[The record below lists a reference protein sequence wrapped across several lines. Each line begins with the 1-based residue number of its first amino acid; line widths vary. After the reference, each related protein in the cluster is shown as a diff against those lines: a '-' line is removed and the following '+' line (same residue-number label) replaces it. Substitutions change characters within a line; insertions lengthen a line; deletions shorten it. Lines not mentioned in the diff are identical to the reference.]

1 MLGESQLNQNQPVA
15 GFGGS
20 HRVIAQTLIARH
32 HRSKHNSAKGQHLV
46 HCRFAI
52 LWDGS
57 QPHDYADIGLMS
69 ARSATPGNIPSSIRS
84 ERVLVLASTL
94 VVVAIL
100 SIVTFLLIREH
111 ATAQQAATRAANNI
125 VQLIDADVLRNVELY
140 DLSLQ
145 GLIATAKRDDLKDVS
160 PTIRHL
166 ALFDRATTVPYKGDI
181 LLLDKHGDVI
191 ADSASVEPRKG
202 NYADREYFQ
211 SHLQDPNLGMM
222 ISRPFRSRS
231 AAKDWRI
238 SFSYRLNDDQGG
250 FMGVAEAAMRLNY
263 FSQLFKSLNIGHGTV
278 NLVSRDGI
286 LLAQEPPLA
295 DDMIGKD
302 FSNRPNFVRILRE
315 GNGSFT
321 SISSVDQTQRLYT
334 FSQVGNLPLI
344 VVVALSSQEVFA
356 SWQRT
361 ALLVSGATGAL
372 CIGLLWLTWL
382 LRRELRRRHNAERE
396 LAQLASIDSL
406 TGLANRRTLD
416 ETLRQEW
423 LRAQRS
429 GQPLSVLMIDADHF
443 KAFNDRHGHQQGDE
457 ALRALA
463 QLIGQHVRRPADLA
477 ARYGGEEF
485 SVVLPETTTAGAF
498 TMAQNIRD
506 AVEQLPPVTEGGA
519 PMTVSIGIATW
530 LNGPYGEFPQLLF
543 AADKALY
550 QAKASGRNRVV
561 CAM

>member
-1 MLGESQLNQNQPVA
+1 
-15 GFGGS
+15 
-20 HRVIAQTLIARH
+20 
-32 HRSKHNSAKGQHLV
+32 
-46 HCRFAI
+46 
-52 LWDGS
+52 
-57 QPHDYADIGLMS
+57 MS
-69 ARSATPGNIPSSIRS
+69 ARSATPGNPPPSIRS
-84 ERVLVLASTL
+84 EWVLVLASSL
-94 VVVAIL
+94 VVIAIL

-111 ATAQQAATRAANNI
+111 AAAQQAATRAATNI

-145 GLIATAKRDDLKDVS
+145 GLVSAAKREDLKDVS
-160 PTIRHL
+160 PAIRHL
-166 ALFDRATTVPYKGDI
+166 ALFDRATAAPYKGDI
-181 LLLDKHGDVI
+181 LLLDKRGDVI
-191 ADSASVEPRKG
+191 ADSASITPRIG

-211 SHLQDPNLGMM
+211 SHVQDPNPGMM

-231 AAKDWRI
+231 HAQDWRI
-238 SFSYRLNDDQGG
+238 SFSYRLSDERGE

-263 FSQLFKSLNIGHGTV
+263 FNQLFKSLNIGHGGTV

-295 DDMIGKD
+295 DDLTGQD
-302 FSNRPNFVRILRE
+302 FSHRPNFMRILRE

-321 SISSVDQTQRLYT
+321 SVSGQDQTPRLYT

-356 SWQRT
+356 SWRRT

-382 LRRELRRRHNAERE
+382 LRRELRRRHAAERE
-396 LAQLASIDSL
+396 LAQRASVDSL

-416 ETLRQEW
+416 ETLQQEW
-423 LRAQRS
+423 MRAQRS
-429 GQPLSVLMIDADHF
+429 GQPLSVMMIDADHF
-443 KAFNDRHGHQQGDE
+443 KAFNDRLGHQRGDE
-457 ALRALA
+457 ALRTLA
-463 QLIGQHVRRPADLA
+463 QLISKHVRRPADLA

-498 TMAQNIRD
+498 TMAQNIRE
-506 AVEQLPPVTEGGA
+506 AVERLPPVREGEA

-530 LNGPYGEFPQLLF
+530 AQGPYGDLEQLMF